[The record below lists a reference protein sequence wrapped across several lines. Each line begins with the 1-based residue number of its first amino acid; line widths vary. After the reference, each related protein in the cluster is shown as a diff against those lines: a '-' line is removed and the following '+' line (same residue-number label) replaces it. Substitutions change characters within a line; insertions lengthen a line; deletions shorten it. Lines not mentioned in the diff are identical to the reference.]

1 DRDAVRKTLD
11 RASRNA
17 EDFDHEYRLLMP
29 DGSVKYLH
37 SVARAVRH
45 ASGRIEFAGAVTDIT
60 IAKEAEQRLR
70 RSEAYL
76 AEAQRLSHTS
86 SWAWDVRRQEFAY
99 RSAELY
105 RLFGFD
111 PDQVDLSARAF
122 Q

>member
-1 DRDAVRKTLD
+1 
-11 RASRNA
+11 
-17 EDFDHEYRLLMP
+17 MP

-37 SVARAVRH
+37 SVARAVRDG
-45 ASGRIEFAGAVTDIT
+45 SGLIEFVGAVTDVT
-60 IAKEAEQRLR
+60 VAKEAEQRLR

-111 PDQVDLSARAF
+111 QGPIEVPARAF
-122 Q
+122 QQRILPEDFQRIVEVERRAVSAKGTL